1 MFKKIKNLL
10 SRHKILAV
18 ICLLALIVIIILFYM
33 FCSIFVGGSDKYGNR
48 LDGIEEVEISKSEMS
63 DIADAIAKDDS
74 VDSAKVRLQGK
85 IIYIDIVYKKDV
97 SKDKAKEIAVKSLDN
112 FDKKEKKFYDFEY
125 VLTQNVGDNKEDTGF
140 KITGAKTPK
149 TDSISFIKS

>member
-112 FDKKEKKFYDFEY
+112 FDKKEKEFYDFEY

>member
-48 LDGIEEVEISKSEMS
+48 LDGIEEVEISKSEMI
-63 DIADAIAKDDS
+63 DIADDIAKDDS

>member
-48 LDGIEEVEISKSEMS
+48 LDGIEE
-63 DIADAIAKDDS
+63 
-74 VDSAKVRLQGK
+74 RLNGK
-85 IIYIDIVYKKDV
+85 
-97 SKDKAKEIAVKSLDN
+97 E
-112 FDKKEKKFYDFEY
+112 
-125 VLTQNVGDNKEDTGF
+125 
-140 KITGAKTPK
+140 
-149 TDSISFIKS
+149 

>member
-112 FDKKEKKFYDFEY
+112 FDKKEKEFYDFEY
-125 VLTQNVGDNKEDTGF
+125 VLTQNVGDNEEDTGF

>member
-48 LDGIEEVEISKSEMS
+48 LDGIEEVEISKSEMI
-63 DIADAIAKDDS
+63 DIADDIAKDDS

-112 FDKKEKKFYDFEY
+112 FDKKEKEFYDFEY

>member
-1 MFKKIKNLL
+1 MFKKFKNLL

-48 LDGIEEVEISKSEMS
+48 LDGIEEIEISKSEMS

-97 SKDKAKEIAVKSLDN
+97 SKDKAKEIAIKSLDN
-112 FDKKEKKFYDFEY
+112 FDKKEKEFYDFEY
-125 VLTQNVGDNKEDTGF
+125 VLTQNVGDNEEDTGF

>member
-1 MFKKIKNLL
+1 MEREIEKQEFWNDNE
-10 SRHKILAV
+10 RAQKILQKNKSLKDT
-18 ICLLALIVIIILFYM
+18 IEEYNSLQ
-33 FCSIFVGGSDKYGNR
+33 N
-48 LDGIEEVEISKSEMS
+48 GIEEVEISKREMS
-63 DIADAIAKDDS
+63 DIADDIAKDDS

-112 FDKKEKKFYDFEY
+112 FDKKEKEFYDFEY

-140 KITGAKTPK
+140 NITGAKTPK

>member
-125 VLTQNVGDNKEDTGF
+125 VLTQNVGDNKEDTGV

>member
-1 MFKKIKNLL
+1 MFKKFKDLL

-18 ICLLALIVIIILFYM
+18 ICLLALIIIIILFYM
-33 FCSIFVGGSDKYGNR
+33 FCSIFVGGNDKYGSR
-48 LDGIEEVEISKSEMS
+48 LNGIEKVELSKS
-63 DIADAIAKDDS
+63 DLKDVADTIEKDES
-74 VDSAKVRLQGK
+74 VDSVEVRLQGK

-97 SKDKAKEIAVKSLDN
+97 SKDKAKEFATKTLDN
-112 FDKKEKKFYDFEY
+112 FDDDAKEFYDFEY
-125 VLTQNVGDNKEDTGF
+125 VLSQIAGDGEEDTGF